1 MKNAGAINFYQ
12 QTSTK
17 KKRDRFD
24 KRKYDTW

>member
-17 KKRDRFD
+17 KRDRFD